1 MRTFTPMYVFSLL
14 TQVFCKFISR
24 FQYYAQCLMCIKKSK
39 ESDREHKRCFSVPS
53 AMQYSTDLKSFHPT
67 KVKMIIE
74 RKIDTLETVDEQ
86 LYFVMEVNYMT
97 VIVNRIA
104 ILYNIAKI
112 TEKEIPCL
120 DKLLSWLCILRAKFH
135 FKVQTFSS

>member
-1 MRTFTPMYVFSLL
+1 
-14 TQVFCKFISR
+14 
-24 FQYYAQCLMCIKKSK
+24 
-39 ESDREHKRCFSVPS
+39 
-53 AMQYSTDLKSFHPT
+53 MQYSTDLKSFHPT

-74 RKIDTLETVDEQ
+74 RKIDTLEKVDEQ

-112 TEKEIPCL
+112 TEK
-120 DKLLSWLCILRAKFH
+120 
-135 FKVQTFSS
+135 